1 MASRNSHLELRV
13 SHEAPLTDYVLRRSV
28 RGLASRMSGRSGAR
42 RYDAIIVGARPAG
55 AATAMLLAR
64 NGFEV
69 LLVDRSRFPSEIP
82 HGHYVRLHGP
92 PRLAAWGLL
101 DRILATGAPA
111 ITSITMDLGDF
122 PLIGRDLVVDGVP
135 VGVAPRRAV
144 LDQLL
149 IDAAIEAGA
158 EFRDGFAIH
167 DLTFEDGRVTGVRG
181 PGGVIER
188 ARVVVGADGRNSGI
202 AKRVKARAY
211 AEQPTLACWYFS
223 YWSGVPNQGLEMYR
237 RDRRMIFAHPTN
249 DDLFTLFVGWPIT
262 ELPAVRS
269 NIEAHMM
276 GALDLVPGLSE
287 RIRSGRRQERIYGA
301 TQLPNFLRKPYGPG
315 WALVGDAGA
324 HKDPA
329 RALGICDALR
339 DAELLADSLT
349 AVLSGA
355 KPEDQAL
362 SEYEQ
367 RRNHATI
374 DEYEANIRAARFSP
388 LAPEILKAR
397 AAVRHDTHAMAQF
410 CLAWEG
416 RIPRQTTAAGLYK
429 KTAA

>member
-1 MASRNSHLELRV
+1 MHSRNSHLEPRA
-13 SHEAPLTDYVLRRSV
+13 SRETPLTDEPLRRSAP
-28 RGLASRMSGRSGAR
+28 GLAPRMSGRRGAR

-55 AATAMLLAR
+55 AATGMLLASQ
-64 NGFEV
+64 GYEV
-69 LLVDRSRFPSEIP
+69 LLVDRARFPSEIP
-82 HGHYVRLHGP
+82 HGHYVRMHGP

-101 DRILATGAPA
+101 DRVLATGAPA

-122 PLIGRDLVVDGVP
+122 PLTGRDLVVDGVP

-144 LDQLL
+144 LDQVL

-158 EFRDGFAIH
+158 ELRDGFPVH
-167 DLTFEDGRVTGVRG
+167 DLTFEDDRVTGVKG
-181 PGGVIER
+181 PGGVTER

-223 YWSGVPNQGLEMYR
+223 YWSGVPNEGLEIYR

-249 DDLFTLFVGWPIT
+249 HDLFTVFVGWPIT
-262 ELPAVRS
+262 ELPEVRS

-276 GALDLVPGLSE
+276 GAMELMPGLSE
-287 RIRSGRRQERIYGA
+287 RIRSGRREERIYGA
-301 TQLPNFLRKPYGPG
+301 AQLPNFLRKPYGPG

-349 AVLSGA
+349 AALSGA
-355 KPEDQAL
+355 RPEGQAL
-362 SEYEQ
+362 SEYEH
-367 RRNHATI
+367 RRNQATI

-388 LAPEILKAR
+388 LAPEILEAR
-397 AAVRHDTHAMAQF
+397 AAVRDDPQAMAQF

-416 RIPRQTTAAGLYK
+416 RIPRQTTAAGLYN